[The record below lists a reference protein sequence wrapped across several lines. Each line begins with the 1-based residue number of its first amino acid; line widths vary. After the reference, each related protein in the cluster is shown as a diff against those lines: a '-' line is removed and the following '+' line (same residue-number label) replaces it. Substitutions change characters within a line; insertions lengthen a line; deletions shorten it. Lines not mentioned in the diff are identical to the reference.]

1 MNHLT
6 ILRASLKSI
15 QAGITPQ
22 SYQRVIDVVQANRL
36 AADLVE
42 WVKAAKPACI
52 ENLLVLID
60 ELEKELDALK
70 APALAAPVSEFQ
82 MSGTITAATDT
93 PASLVDIPSAENAG
107 QIAGDEPENPLSPTT
122 TENKPSLGGKPEKST
137 NKRSR
142 NEATDT
148 VEDFQ
153 G

>member
-1 MNHLT
+1 MNNLT

-52 ENLLVLID
+52 ENILVLID
-60 ELEKELDALK
+60 ELEKEVESLK
-70 APALAAPVSEFQ
+70 AQAVSAPVSE
-82 MSGTITAATDT
+82 ATT
-93 PASLVDIPSAENAG
+93 ASLVDIRSDANSTRING
-107 QIAGDEPENPLSPTT
+107 NEPESLESAATT
-122 TENKPSLGGKPEKST
+122 GTDATTGNKPEKAT

-142 NEATDT
+142 SEAAET
-148 VEDFQ
+148 VEDFK